1 MIIESQKVSQAAADV
16 YFVDAPLSY
25 QKKLIM
31 IIARS
36 QIPIEFTAGK
46 FVSLSLNTLVK
57 VSYNLME
64 ITYIN
69 YHYCIVKWGDL

>member
-1 MIIESQKVSQAAADV
+1 MIIESQKVAQAAADV
-16 YFVDAPLSY
+16 YLVDAPLSY
-25 QKKLIM
+25 QKKLLM

-57 VSYNLME
+57 VSYSLIKM
-64 ITYIN
+64 TYIN
-69 YHYCIVKWGDL
+69 EIYGIVE